1 MEKSAA
7 KRAVLKLPVQELDW
21 KAIPENTKKIFFQFE
36 VSGTGTKIFSLVA
49 YPAYRNGKKWSIGKK
64 IPLVNKKGAERIEL
78 SLPLTLGNL
87 ELNYT
92 DLKNWPLTK
101 GSKLVFTP
109 QLYSKNPHAEYS
121 VTDGVSQSRVTAKPS
136 PPALPLD

>member
-21 KAIPENTKKIFFQFE
+21 KAIPANTKKIFFQFE
-36 VSGTGTKIFSLVA
+36 VSGNGTKTFSLVA

-64 IPLVNKKGAERIEL
+64 IPLVNKKGAERKEL

-87 ELNYT
+87 ELNYA
-92 DLKNWPLTK
+92 DLKKWQLSE

-109 QLYSKNPHAEYS
+109 QLYTKNAHAEYS